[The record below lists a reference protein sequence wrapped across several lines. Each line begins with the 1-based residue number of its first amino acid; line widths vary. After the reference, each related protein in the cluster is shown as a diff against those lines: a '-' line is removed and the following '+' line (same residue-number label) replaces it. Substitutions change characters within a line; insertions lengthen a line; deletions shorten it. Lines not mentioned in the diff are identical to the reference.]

1 MCLQVEIE
9 DAAEVLNPQEDI
21 TFFHALSVPE
31 ITVAD
36 YMARITKYAKYS
48 RGVLVAA
55 MIYLQ
60 RLVEAHPE
68 VPVISRTIHRLV
80 ITAILV
86 SAKMTD
92 DFSFSNS
99 SYAQIGG
106 VSTKELARLEVCF
119 LNMLDYKLFIS
130 TEEYQTA
137 SVAFKEVSEC
147 CDEDVNSPSR
157 CWREA
162 EEMMAADSDYASA
175 RSSSSDS
182 LGDSGSS
189 SNCTTP
195 INDERVQPRTLHK
208 QARSVGD
215 IFAGIKR
222 EAEWMEQKSD
232 MNIQHEQQ
240 YVA

>member
-1 MCLQVEIE
+1 
-9 DAAEVLNPQEDI
+9 
-21 TFFHALSVPE
+21 
-31 ITVAD
+31 
-36 YMARITKYAKYS
+36 
-48 RGVLVAA
+48 
-55 MIYLQ
+55 
-60 RLVEAHPE
+60 
-68 VPVISRTIHRLV
+68 
-80 ITAILV
+80 
-86 SAKMTD
+86 
-92 DFSFSNS
+92 
-99 SYAQIGG
+99 
-106 VSTKELARLEVCF
+106 
-119 LNMLDYKLFIS
+119 MLDYKLFIS

-147 CDEDVNSPSR
+147 RDEDANSPSR